1 MKNKIP
7 KRVLAGVLSLLML
20 ISLIP
25 LAVFA
30 DDTASTE
37 SNNLLEVLQDG
48 GTYTL
53 TDNESI
59 EERGEISVA
68 NQVVI
73 DLDGKEL
80 TLGEGKKSAYFAVD
94 ANESLTIKNGTI
106 IASGEYAIEVKGGT
120 LKLENVEFNNFNN
133 DDEEIRYCDIYL
145 HDRQSINVTGVL
157 NSAIYVGLESKVAG
171 AKVAVFD
178 SKENAEASKENLK
191 VSVAKTTNE
200 SVVFGEEINLN
211 VDAESLCIPTDTIT
225 NTHVSLVLDG
235 SIGLKFYF
243 AYPTD
248 FEYDTFNYMVD
259 GSVETCT
266 IGKIS
271 RENTAFIVSV
281 PANMLDANVTVWFS
295 NSSDESTDKSEKF
308 TRSVQDY
315 IYKVIEDYDK
325 SDALRNLVEALGTYG
340 KYAKAYK
347 EYENSGK
354 DSVDES
360 DSVEISSSIEG
371 YKTQV
376 TKEAESVGWE
386 NLSLTLS
393 SMTNLSV
400 KFKFSWKNSTSKV
413 DGYILK
419 IKYTEKHADTK
430 YQKTKTVEISE
441 YANTA
446 GFDGDGGE
454 FTIDIAVPA
463 AKLDE
468 YYEVSI
474 CEKDSEGAEGKV
486 ISTIKLSPMCYIKDT
501 LSAEGSSNAL
511 KNLVAALY
519 KYNQAAN
526 IYFND

>member
-30 DDTASTE
+30 DGTTSTE
-37 SNNLLEVLQDG
+37 SESLSDVLKNG
-48 GTYTL
+48 GTYKL
-53 TDNESI
+53 EGDESFGSAAI
-59 EERGEISVA
+59 DVSKSIT
-68 NQVVI
+68 I
-73 DLDGKEL
+73 DLDNHTM
-80 TLGEGKKSAYFAVD
+80 TLGNKIPAWFVVD
-94 ANESLTIKNGTI
+94 AKGSLTIKNGTI
-106 IASGEYAIEVKGGT
+106 KVTGDYAIEVKDGSLT
-120 LKLENVEFNNFNN
+120 LENVAFCNTNN
-133 DDEEIRYCDIYL
+133 DKNTRYCDIYL
-145 HDRQSINVTGVL
+145 HDGQSINVTGKL
-157 NSAIYVGLESKVAG
+157 ENDIYVGLEGKTAG

-178 SKENAEASKENLK
+178 SGENAGKSRENLK
-191 VSVAKTTNE
+191 VSVAETTNE
-200 SVVFGEEINLN
+200 SVVFGEMIDLN
-211 VDAESLCIPTDTIT
+211 VDAESLCIPTDIIT

-248 FEYDTFNYMVD
+248 FEYDTFNYKV
-259 GSVETCT
+259 GESGETCT

-281 PANMLDANVTVWFS
+281 PADMLDADVAVWFS
-295 NSSDESTDKSEKF
+295 NSSDESTDESEKF

-315 IYKVIEDYDK
+315 IDKVIEDYCEG
-325 SDALRNLVEALGTYG
+325 DALRNLVEALGTYG
-340 KYAKAYK
+340 NYAKAYK
-347 EYENSGK
+347 KYENSGK
-354 DSVDES
+354 DSADES
-360 DSVEISSSIEG
+360 NSVEISSIED

-376 TKEAESVGWE
+376 TKESESVGWE

-400 KFKFSWKNSTSKV
+400 KFKFSWKNSISKV
-413 DGYILK
+413 DDYILK
-419 IKYTEKHADTK
+419 IKYTEKHDDTK

-486 ISTIKLSPMCYIKDT
+486 ISTIKLSPMCYIRDT
-501 LSAEGSSNAL
+501 LLAEGSSNAL

>member
-248 FEYDTFNYMVD
+248 FEYDTFNYKV
-259 GSVETCT
+259 GESGETCT

-281 PANMLDANVTVWFS
+281 PADMLDADVAVWFS
-295 NSSDESTDKSEKF
+295 NSSDESTDESEKF

-315 IYKVIEDYDK
+315 IDKVEDYCEG
-325 SDALRNLVEALGTYG
+325 DALRNLVEALGTYG
-340 KYAKAYK
+340 NYAKAYK
-347 EYENSGK
+347 KYENSGK
-354 DSVDES
+354 DSADES
-360 DSVEISSSIEG
+360 NSVEISSIED

-413 DGYILK
+413 DDYILK
-419 IKYTEKHADTK
+419 IKYTEKHDDTK

-474 CEKDSEGAEGKV
+474 CKKDGEGAEV

>member
-30 DDTASTE
+30 DGTTSTE
-37 SNNLLEVLQDG
+37 SESLSDVLKNG
-48 GTYTL
+48 GTYKL
-53 TDNESI
+53 EGDESFGSAAI
-59 EERGEISVA
+59 DVSKSIT
-68 NQVVI
+68 I
-73 DLDGKEL
+73 DLDNHTM
-80 TLGEGKKSAYFAVD
+80 TLGNKIPAWFVVD
-94 ANESLTIKNGTI
+94 AKGSLTIKNGTI
-106 IASGEYAIEVKGGT
+106 KVTGDYAIEVKDGSLT
-120 LKLENVEFNNFNN
+120 LENVAFCNTNN
-133 DDEEIRYCDIYL
+133 DKNTRCCDIYL
-145 HDRQSINVTGVL
+145 HDDQSINVTGKL
-157 NSAIYVGLESKVAG
+157 ENDIYVGLERKTAG

-178 SKENAEASKENLK
+178 SGGNAGASKENLK
-191 VSVAKTTNE
+191 VSVVETTDG

-248 FEYDTFNYMVD
+248 FEYDTFNYMVGD
-259 GSVETCT
+259 SVETCT

-281 PANMLDANVTVWFS
+281 PANMLDAAVAVWFS
-295 NSSDESTDKSEKF
+295 NSSDESTDESEKF

-315 IYKVIEDYDK
+315 IDKVIKDYRE
-325 SDALRNLVEALGTYG
+325 SDALRNLVEALKTYG
-340 KYAKAYK
+340 NYAKAYK
-347 EYENSGK
+347 EYEDSGK
-354 DSVDES
+354 DSVDANNSE
-360 DSVEISSSIEG
+360 VISSIEN

-376 TKEAESVGWE
+376 TKEAESVGWK

-413 DGYILK
+413 DDYILK
-419 IKYTEKHADTK
+419 IKYTEKHDNTK

-474 CEKDSEGAEGKV
+474 CEKDSEDAEGKV
-486 ISTIKLSPMCYIKDT
+486 ISTIKLSPMCYIRDT
-501 LSAEGSSNAL
+501 LLAEGSSNAL

>member
-120 LKLENVEFNNFNN
+120 LKLENVEFNYFNN

-315 IYKVIEDYDK
+315 IDKVIKDYGK
-325 SDALRNLVEALGTYG
+325 SDDLRNLVEALGTYG
-340 KYAKAYK
+340 NYAKAYK

-360 DSVEISSSIEG
+360 NSVEISSSIEG

-413 DGYILK
+413 DDYILK
-419 IKYTEKHADTK
+419 IKYTEKRDDTK

-474 CEKDSEGAEGKV
+474 CKKDGEGAEV

-519 KYNQAAN
+519 EYNQAAN